1 MPFVATTSLKRLAL
15 LLLASAAFVAIGI
28 VMVRYPRPDH
38 ILDVVGGWLGIAFFG
53 LCGLVFLVQIVGT
66 HPRLTIDSYGITWTQ
81 RSDQTIPWSA
91 IADLNTLTVGRRQNF
106 LALCLVDPDR
116 YPSARKPKKPG
127 PSLSTRLY
135 GGDVHIPLSMLS
147 TSAKDVL
154 SAVAQ
159 YWPPR

>member
-1 MPFVATTSLKRLAL
+1 M
-15 LLLASAAFVAIGI
+15 
-28 VMVRYPRPDH
+28 
-38 ILDVVGGWLGIAFFG
+38 
-53 LCGLVFLVQIVGT
+53 
-66 HPRLTIDSYGITWTQ
+66 
-81 RSDQTIPWSA
+81 
-91 IADLNTLTVGRRQNF
+91 LTVGRRQNF

-116 YPSARKPKKPG
+116 YPSARKPKKTG

-135 GGDVHIPLSMLS
+135 GGDVHIPLSMLN